1 MDGQERLRKRAN
13 GRVTQQ
19 GREEREAHTK
29 RADRESR
36 AVQGGKRVAVLKE
49 RRRPSSRSTVK
60 ASNKNSKQSRMG
72 EEGGGGEGGRLDRS
86 RQQSRAVQGG
96 D

>member
-29 RADRESR
+29 RAKQE
-36 AVQGGKRVAVLKE
+36 VIGHGGQCRGASAWSSHMEARAVLKE
-49 RRRPSSRSTVK
+49 RRRPI
-60 ASNKNSKQSRMG
+60 KQQHRK
-72 EEGGGGEGGRLDRS
+72 
-86 RQQSRAVQGG
+86 Q
-96 D
+96 